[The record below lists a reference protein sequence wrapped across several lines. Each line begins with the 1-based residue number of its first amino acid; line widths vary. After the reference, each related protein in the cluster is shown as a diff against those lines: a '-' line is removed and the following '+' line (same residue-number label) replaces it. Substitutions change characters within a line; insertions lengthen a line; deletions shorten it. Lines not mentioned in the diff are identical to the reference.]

1 VKITVLQDKLA
12 AALSIVG
19 RAVAN
24 RSTLPVLGNIL
35 LEAKGDTL
43 RLAAT
48 NLNIG
53 ANVTISATVEEAGAI
68 TLPARLLAEFVNS
81 LPTAQRVTIDV
92 MSRTM
97 TARLKCSGYDA
108 NIKGIDADEFPIV
121 AQMVALTGEAITLP
135 ATALK
140 TMIDRVA
147 FAAATDESRPTLTG
161 VEVVMSD
168 NRLTMAAT
176 DGYRLSVQSADV
188 DYAGERKTIIPAKS
202 LAEVARVIDGD
213 TVQVLVI
220 GESQIAFGIDSSL
233 GRIEIVSSLID
244 AKFPDYKAI
253 IPKRAETAATF
264 KRTDLLSA
272 VRVAALFAK
281 DNSNIIRLSLNGDL
295 TVSATSTESGDGSS
309 VVRADITGPELE
321 IAFNA
326 AYVSAVLS
334 SVSDDSIRLELTQ
347 PNRPGKLLTSDENYL
362 HVIMPMHPPKG

>member
-1 VKITVLQDKLA
+1 MKITVLQDKLS

-19 RAVAN
+19 RAVAS

-48 NLNIG
+48 NLSIG
-53 ANVTISATVEEAGAI
+53 ATVTISATVEEDGAI

-92 MSRTM
+92 NHAKQITK
-97 TARLKCSGYDA
+97 LKCAGYDA
-108 NIKGIDADEFPIV
+108 NVKGLPADEFPIV
-121 AQMVALTGEAITLP
+121 AQMETLTGESISLP

-140 TMIDRVA
+140 SMIERVA

-161 VEVVMSD
+161 VEVVMAD

-176 DGYRLSVQSADV
+176 DGYRLSVQSATV

-202 LAEVARVIDGD
+202 LSEVARVIDGD
-213 TVQVLVI
+213 VVQVLVI
-220 GESQIAFGIDSSL
+220 GDSQIAFGIDSSL

-253 IPKRAETAATF
+253 IPKQATTWATF

-272 VRVAALFAK
+272 VKVASLFAR
-281 DNSNIIRLSLNGDL
+281 DNSNIIKLRLNGDL
-295 TVSATSTESGDGSS
+295 KVSATSTESGDGSS
-309 VVRADITGPELE
+309 VVKAEITGPELE

-334 SVSDDSIRLELTQ
+334 SVSDDTVKMEFTQ
-347 PNRPGKLLTSDENYL
+347 GNRPGKLLTADDGYL
-362 HVIMPMHPPKG
+362 HVIMPMAIK